1 MTAGNSFPSVIVMKT
16 TSASRATVINRD
28 KLHAALAMLAS
39 AAVSIG
45 AIVWV
50 WRVLA
55 G

>member
-1 MTAGNSFPSVIVMKT
+1 MTAGNFFPPVIPMKT
-16 TSASRATVINRD
+16 TSASRATAINRD

-45 AIVWV
+45 AIVSV
-50 WRVLA
+50 WRLLA